1 MNQSH
6 NKPLDLVHDEGL
18 VNNIST
24 QFDLRAPNR
33 AALDATVARIA
44 GGEFDPQ
51 NPLVLNLATGVGK
64 TYVMGALIEYLRQ
77 CGHHNVMVVTPG
89 LVIQSKTVANF
100 TRENRKY
107 IGGFDVP
114 PRVYTPDNLRGATKN
129 LGQLALPDN
138 FTGSDVFVFNVQNL
152 LAPKK
157 PDQDT
162 LGATMEARRAKIR
175 RFSENDGNVYKY
187 LQSLDDLVI
196 IADESHLYG
205 SDATA
210 FNAALKELDPAVTI
224 GLTASAEPGDDI
236 VFRYPLYQAI
246 TDRYVKRPVIVCR
259 ATDYSEYADA
269 EERQL
274 RDGLAVLRAK
284 AAEYLKYTRNNPTVT
299 PVRPVILVTCSD
311 IDHAN
316 EIASLLTSPG
326 YVGDPT
332 RVLQVDSQ
340 HDDETTRRRLDDID
354 TPDSSVEAVVS
365 VGKLREGWDAR
376 NVAVIVSLRA
386 MASEVLTQQTMG
398 RGLRL
403 PFKAHTGVET
413 IDQLDIIAHKS
424 YVNYLKSED
433 ALEVFGIEKA
443 AASAPVTGEDP
454 TPDGT
459 VEVEVPVT
467 PGAGETVQV
476 PFVGPT
482 GGTGS
487 TSPGAHP
494 ATDGGGNP
502 EETPTGGSQPEPPRS
517 VVEVREFA
525 DGEKV
530 PEPDEVPE
538 PVTVEINEK
547 FSGEKFLFPSSTM
560 GTHVDPFSLSAVTDD
575 QVREAMAKVSVEGVS
590 LNRQKVET
598 ADGEIRLAPTTRAT
612 GGVDAV
618 SDEHVERE
626 LTREAAATR
635 TFTLTERNRK
645 ILADRIITP
654 FLAAVGRE
662 PWTEKALGSAQ
673 RELQALLKSAK
684 KDFVGSNTRSVPEIS
699 PVSLPVTS
707 SYTLPVGVELLPV
720 VDPDELVGE
729 FTRQGHYG
737 PWKNNSLFTA
747 AQFDSLSA
755 EYKLAFMLNFDPEV
769 QWWKRLYP
777 GDKARFAWS
786 GGDRYYNPDFVV
798 RDNDGNYWII
808 EAKATSKIDDTE
820 VQEKRRVAEAVMRE
834 ITGDDRFPQQWG
846 YVLASETDI
855 EAVDSWQGLLGRTA
869 PVRS

>member
-1 MNQSH
+1 MSPSH
-6 NKPLDLVHDEGL
+6 NKPLDLVYDEGL
-18 VNNIST
+18 VNNIAT
-24 QFDLRAPNR
+24 RFDLRTPNR
-33 AALDATVARIA
+33 SAVVAAVARIA

-51 NPLVLNLATGVGK
+51 KPLVINLATGVGK

-77 CGHHNVMVVTPG
+77 CGHYNVMVVTPS
-89 LVIQSKTVANF
+89 LVIQSKTISNF
-100 TRENRKY
+100 ARNDRKY
-107 IGGFDVP
+107 IGGFDVS
-114 PRVYTPDNLRGATKN
+114 PRVYTPGNTRGATKN
-129 LGQLALPDN
+129 RGQGVLPDS

-152 LAPKK
+152 LAPKEA
-157 PDQDT
+157 DQDT
-162 LGATMEARRAKIR
+162 LGNTMEARRARIR
-175 RFSENDGNVYKY
+175 RFSETDGNVYEY

-205 SDATA
+205 SDAKA

-246 TDRYVKRPVIVCR
+246 NDRYVKRPVIVCR

-284 AAEYLKYTRNNPTVT
+284 AAEYRRYILEHPGVPAIH
-299 PVRPVILVTCSD
+299 PVMLVTCSD
-311 IDHAN
+311 IEHAS
-316 EIASLLTSPG
+316 EITSLLEGPG
-326 YVGDPT
+326 YVGDPDS
-332 RVLQVDSQ
+332 VLQVDSQ
-340 HDDETTRRRLDDID
+340 HNDDQTRLLLENID
-354 TPDSSVEAVVS
+354 TPESPIEVVVA

-403 PFKAHTGVET
+403 PFRAYTGVET

-424 YVNYLKSED
+424 YVSYLKSED
-433 ALEVFGIEKA
+433 ALKVFGVEKA
-443 AASAPVTGEDP
+443 AAAATGGDHTESGTGEIQV
-454 TPDGT
+454 T
-459 VEVEVPVT
+459 VT
-467 PGAGETVQV
+467 PGAGETVPV

-482 GGTGS
+482 GGTER
-487 TSPGAHP
+487 TPDDTQPG
-494 ATDGGGNP
+494 TGGGDGP
-502 EETPTGGSQPEPPRS
+502 RKTLTEQPRS
-517 VVEVREFA
+517 VVGVQELG
-525 DGEKV
+525 DGEDV
-530 PEPDEVPE
+530 QEPGEAPEPIV
-538 PVTVEINEK
+538 VAINEK

-654 FLAAVGRE
+654 FLGAVGRE

-720 VDPDELVGE
+720 VEPDELVGE

-755 EYKLAFMLNFDPEV
+755 EYKLAFLLNFDPEV
-769 QWWKRLYP
+769 RWWKRLYP
-777 GDKARFAWS
+777 SDKARFAWS
-786 GGDRYYNPDFVV
+786 DGDRYYNPDFVV
-798 RDNDGNYWII
+798 RDIDGNYWII
-808 EAKATSKIDDTE
+808 EAKAASKIDDAE

-855 EAVDSWQGLLGRTA
+855 EAVDSWQGLLGRTN
-869 PVRS
+869 PVKS

>member
-1 MNQSH
+1 MTQSH
-6 NKPLDLVHDEGL
+6 NKPLDLVYDEGL
-18 VNNIST
+18 INTVAT
-24 QFDLRAPNR
+24 QFDLRNPNR

-77 CGHHNVMVVTPG
+77 CGHYNVMVVTPG

-100 TRENRKY
+100 ARNNRKY

-114 PRVYTPDNLRGATKN
+114 PRVYTPDNTRGATKN
-129 LGQLALPDN
+129 RSQETLPDS

-157 PDQDT
+157 SDQDT
-162 LGATMEARRAKIR
+162 LGTTMEARRAKVR
-175 RFSENDGNVYKY
+175 RFSETDGNVYEY

-205 SDATA
+205 SDAQA

-299 PVRPVILVTCSD
+299 PVRPVMLVTCSD
-311 IDHAN
+311 IDHAS
-316 EIASLLTSPG
+316 EVASLLSGPG
-326 YVGDPT
+326 YVGDRT

-340 HDDETTRRRLDDID
+340 HDDEDTRRRLDAID
-354 TPDSSVEAVVS
+354 TPDSTVEAVVS

-403 PFKAHTGVET
+403 PFKAYTGVET

-433 ALEVFGIEKA
+433 ALKVFGIEQGA
-443 AASAPVTGEDP
+443 APAPAGDGDHMTG
-454 TPDGT
+454 GT

-467 PGAGETVQV
+467 PGTNETVPV

-487 TSPGAHP
+487 TPDDTQP
-494 ATDGGGNP
+494 ATGGDVPG
-502 EETPTGGSQPEPPRS
+502 ETPTGGSQPGRPQPI
-517 VVEVREFA
+517 VEVRQFA
-525 DGEKV
+525 DEETV
-530 PEPDEVPE
+530 PEPEEVPE

-547 FSGEKFLFPSSTM
+547 FSDATFLFPSSTM

-575 QVREAMAKVSVEGVS
+575 QVREAMAKVSVEGVQ
-590 LNRQKVET
+590 LDRRKVET
-598 ADGEIRLAPTTRAT
+598 NDGKIRLAPTTRAT
-612 GGVDAV
+612 GGADVVDDDFVNRVLAQEAV
-618 SDEHVERE
+618 G
-626 LTREAAATR
+626 TR
-635 TFTLTERNRK
+635 TFTPTERNMR
-645 ILADRIITP
+645 ILNARILIP
-654 FLAAVGRE
+654 FLGLVGRE
-662 PWTEKALGSAQ
+662 PWTEKALESARKEIQ
-673 RELQALLKSAK
+673 VLLKSAK
-684 KDFVGSNTRSVPEIS
+684 KDFVGSNTRLVPEIS
-699 PVSLPVTS
+699 PVKLPVVS
-707 SYTLPVGVELLPV
+707 SFTLPVGVELLPV
-720 VDPDELVGE
+720 VEPDDLLGT

-737 PWKNNSLFTA
+737 PWENNSLFNA

-755 EYKLAFMLNFDPEV
+755 EYKLAYMLNFDPEV

-869 PVRS
+869 PVWS

>member
-1 MNQSH
+1 MTRHQ
-6 NKPLDLVHDEGL
+6 PLDLVYDEGL
-18 VNNIST
+18 VNAVAT
-24 QFDLRAPNR
+24 QFALRAPNR

-44 GGEFDPQ
+44 NGNFDPQ

-64 TYVMGALIEYLRQ
+64 TYVMAALIEYLRM
-77 CGHHNVMVVTPG
+77 CGHRNIMVVTPG

-100 TRENRKY
+100 SRDNRKY
-107 IGGFDVP
+107 IDGFDVP
-114 PRVYTPDNLRGATKN
+114 PRVYTPDNTRGATKN
-129 LGQLALPDN
+129 ADQLALPDS

-152 LAPKK
+152 LAPKTANQ
-157 PDQDT
+157 PT
-162 LGATMEARRAKIR
+162 LGDTQEARRAKIR
-175 RFSENDGNVYKY
+175 RFSENDGNVYEY

-196 IADESHLYG
+196 IADESHLY
-205 SDATA
+205 DTEATA

-224 GLTASAEPGDDI
+224 GLTASAGPDDDI

-284 AAEYLKYTRNNPTVT
+284 AAEYLKYTRNNTTVT
-299 PVRPVILVTCSD
+299 PVRPVMLVTCSD
-311 IDHAN
+311 IDHAS
-316 EIASLLTSPG
+316 EIASLLSGPG
-326 YVGDPT
+326 YVGDPS

-340 HDDETTRRRLDDID
+340 HDDETTRRRLDDVD
-354 TPDSSVEAVVS
+354 TPDSTVEAVVS

-403 PFKAHTGVET
+403 PFKAYTGAET

-424 YVNYLKSED
+424 YVTYLQSED

-443 AASAPVTGEDP
+443 AAAATRGDHTESG
-454 TPDGT
+454 PDEIQ
-459 VEVEVPVT
+459 VLVN
-467 PGAGETVQV
+467 PGAGEAV
-476 PFVGPT
+476 PVPLVGPT
-482 GGTGS
+482 GGTER
-487 TSPGAHP
+487 TPDDTRP
-494 ATDGGGNP
+494 ATDGDVPG
-502 EETPTGGSQPEPPRS
+502 ETPTGGSRS
-517 VVEVREFA
+517 VEPQSVIGINELSDNEA
-525 DGEKV
+525 IPV
-530 PEPDEVPE
+530 PEEVPE
-538 PVTVEINEK
+538 PVTVRINEK
-547 FSGEKFLFPSSTM
+547 FADETFLFPSSTM

-598 ADGEIRLAPTTRAT
+598 AGGEIRLAPTTRAT

-654 FLAAVGRE
+654 FLGAVGSE

-720 VDPDELVGE
+720 VEPDELVGE

-755 EYKLAFMLNFDPEV
+755 EYKLAYMLNFDPEV

-777 GDKARFAWS
+777 SDKARFAWS

-798 RDNDGNYWII
+798 RDIDGNYWII
-808 EAKATSKIDDTE
+808 EAKAASKIDDAE

-855 EAVDSWQGLLGRTA
+855 AVVDSWQGLLGRTN
-869 PVRS
+869 PVTS